1 MLSKS
6 SSSTD
11 VLTINQTH
19 SLTAAEE
26 QQRIEKS
33 GGIVS
38 MYQIVPY
45 VPPIPRVFANKECTR
60 GGLAMSRSIGDE
72 LIHRYGVISDPTF
85 EILDFQQSANHDVIL
100 LFGSDGFLSYMEK
113 SKIVGYFK
121 SGEDLGD
128 CLSHALQ
135 AAQTYLLELTGKKYA
150 DDTSGVAVCLYS
162 KILKSSRVVAEW
174 IVCCTQLFNLT

>member
-6 SSSTD
+6 TNSTD
-11 VLTINQTH
+11 ILSINQTH
-19 SLTAAEE
+19 SLTAVEE

-33 GGIVS
+33 GGFVS
-38 MYQIVPY
+38 VYQIVPY
-45 VPPIPRVFANKECTR
+45 VPAIPRVFANKECTR

-85 EILDFQQSANHDVIL
+85 EVLDFQQSANHDVIL

-113 SKIVGYFK
+113 SEIGGYFK
-121 SGEDLGD
+121 SGENLGN

-135 AAQTYLLELTGKKYA
+135 AAQTHLLELTGKKYA

-162 KILKSSRVVAEW
+162 KILKRSRVVAE
-174 IVCCTQLFNLT
+174 

>member
-6 SSSTD
+6 STSTD
-11 VLTINQTH
+11 VVSINQTH
-19 SLTAAEE
+19 SLAAAEE
-26 QQRIEKS
+26 QQRIKKS

-38 MYQIVPY
+38 MYQLVPY
-45 VPPIPRVFANKECTR
+45 VPPILRVFANTECTR

-113 SKIVGYFK
+113 SKIVGYFT

-128 CLSHALQ
+128 CLSHALH
-135 AAQTYLLELTGKKYA
+135 AAQTYLLESTGQKYA
-150 DDTSGVAVCLYS
+150 DDTSGVAVCLFG
-162 KILKSSRVVAEW
+162 KILKRVGVVAE
-174 IVCCTQLFNLT
+174 